1 MNEVLINPKNIL
13 VSICI
18 TSYNRV
24 AELERGLNSI
34 KTQYVDDIEILIS
47 EDCSPRRSEIEA
59 VVLNF
64 QKNTPYRT
72 IFNSNKENLGF
83 DRNLRKLIDLANGEY
98 LLFLTDDDALMDGKL
113 DELLKLIPTLDFSVG
128 FTPYYDSISNTYERK
143 FNNTAI
149 ISPGMDSVIKHL
161 YSSILL
167 SGLIFKKSKIP
178 NYDAELFKDLI
189 YSQVYLFASV
199 LRKNKGVYIDIP
211 IVRYIGDGENSFGK
225 NDAAIKNDLLADR
238 KNFLS
243 NLEFHKNLIKT
254 INFFDID
261 NNETLIKAFAKEYS
275 LKSYTGMFYA
285 RGFGKDA
292 LVKYWKKMNSLE
304 IRLSIVSYVYYVIL
318 LLLGCKIANI
328 IISLPKFTI
337 LKIRKYI

>member
-1 MNEVLINPKNIL
+1 M
-13 VSICI
+13 
-18 TSYNRV
+18 
-24 AELERGLNSI
+24 ELSRGLSSI
-34 KTQYVDDIEILIS
+34 KTQYSDDIEIIIS
-47 EDCSPRRSEIEA
+47 EDCSPRKQEIESI
-59 VVLNF
+59 VLSF
-64 QKNTPYRT
+64 IKETPYKT

-98 LLFLTDDDALMDGKL
+98 LLFLTDDDAIMEGKL
-113 DELLKLIPTLDFSVG
+113 DELIKLIPSLDFSVG
-128 FTPYYDSISNTYERK
+128 FTPYYDCISNTYERK
-143 FNNTAI
+143 FKTTTQI
-149 ISPGMDSVIKHL
+149 VSGMDSVAKYL

-199 LRKNKGVYIDIP
+199 LRKNKGCYIDIP
-211 IVRYIGDGENSFGK
+211 IIQYIGDGENSFGK
-225 NDAAIKNDLLADR
+225 NDASVKNELLADR

-261 NNETLIKAFAKEYS
+261 YNENLIEEFSKEYS

-285 RGFGKDA
+285 RSFGRDA
-292 LVKYWKKMNSLE
+292 LLSYWQKMNSLD
-304 IRLSIVSYVYYVIL
+304 IQLSIVSYIYFAIL
-318 LLLGCKIANI
+318 FLLGCRVANMV
-328 IISLPKFTI
+328 ISIPRFLI
-337 LKIRKYI
+337 LKFRKII